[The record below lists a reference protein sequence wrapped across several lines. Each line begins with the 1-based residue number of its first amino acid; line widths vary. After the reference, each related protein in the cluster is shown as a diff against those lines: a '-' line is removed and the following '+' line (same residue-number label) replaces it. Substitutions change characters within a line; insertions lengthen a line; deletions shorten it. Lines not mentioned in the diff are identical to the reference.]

1 MRWSAPLA
9 AGLLFLLWL
18 VFELGLRLLLSEG
31 GYISMIASAFETNA
45 VRDFVVGFSLRVM
58 VPFYLVMGLGL
69 WGMTLAWGNLWQRGW
84 SGAWRLREALLF
96 TAGALLWAHLVL
108 WWEVPSTLW
117 VLPGLN
123 ALPFWLLLPLLAL
136 ASMAYPLA
144 WLWRQ
149 GRRRGLVFVLLGW
162 LGLWT
167 IPAWLPGWLP
177 RILTPAAGGED
188 RAEVLMVGLDAL
200 RADVGLENTTGF
212 AGTAYAHAY
221 TPVPSTRLLWHIL
234 WGGDP
239 LYYTVGHAPPAKE
252 ELGVG
257 EAVPLPLLEAAKQLG
272 WKPRYYIDD
281 AGTIG
286 LLGREDL
293 FDDVLVP
300 GRGWESFL
308 GSNVSVSFPLFA
320 AWENWARA
328 FPTTNPWAPL
338 DVAFREALKQ
348 GRGSKWVMFHSCLA
362 HQPVFLRRFELAQ
375 IQGWWAASPRELEPI
390 TTRRLVTPDVVQ
402 GWDER
407 FDPEVAYE
415 IRMASILRVW
425 EPIWNGLAD
434 DVDYAHAVRI
444 LFSDH
449 GERFY
454 LVGDRVRLQ
463 GVHGFNLDPWET
475 RVPLRIAGPGF
486 EDTGAGTPEQR
497 TVSLLALH
505 DVIRGLVVEGRP
517 ITHEAV
523 ATAYP
528 QAPMRYHTIGRH
540 ELTEERAR
548 YREISLEELQEG
560 TYVAEDGLW
569 FMDYDKPAK
578 ERAADVTVGWAEG
591 PRLSVVKPLLD
602 GGAHVLHYEGLRL
615 ESVEVVDGRTYEREK
630 ARVEALMARP
640 RVRAR

>member
-1 MRWSAPLA
+1 VRWSAPLV

-18 VFELGLRLLLSEG
+18 ALELGLRLLLADG
-31 GYISMIASAFETNA
+31 GYISMIAVAFGTNA
-45 VRDFVVGFSLRVM
+45 VRDFVVGFSLQVM
-58 VPFYLVMGLGL
+58 VPFYLAMGLWL
-69 WGMTLAWGNLWQRGW
+69 WAMTLLWGNLWQRGW
-84 SGAWRLREALLF
+84 SGAWRFRESVLL
-96 TAGALLWAHLVL
+96 TTGALLWAHLLL

-123 ALPFWLLLPLLAL
+123 ALPFWLLLPLLL
-136 ASMAYPLA
+136 AASVAYPLV
-144 WLWRQ
+144 WSWRQ
-149 GRRRGLVFVLLGW
+149 GRRRGLAPVLLGW
-162 LGLWT
+162 LGLWAV
-167 IPAWLPGWLP
+167 PAWLPGWLP
-177 RILTPAAGGED
+177 RILTPAAGGD
-188 RAEVLMVGLDAL
+188 DPTEVLMVGLDGL

-212 AGTAYAHAY
+212 VGTAYAHAY

-257 EAVPLPLLEAAKQLG
+257 EAVPLPLLEAAKELG
-272 WKPRYYIDD
+272 WRPRYYIDD

-338 DVAFREALKQ
+338 DVALREALKQ

-362 HQPVFLRRFELAQ
+362 HQPVYLRRFELEQ
-375 IQGWWAASPRELEPI
+375 VPGWWWASPGELEPI
-390 TTRRLVTPDVVQ
+390 TTRRLVTQDVAQ
-402 GWDER
+402 DWDER
-407 FDPEVAYE
+407 FDPKVAYE

-425 EPIWNGLAD
+425 QPIWNGLAED
-434 DVDYAHAVRI
+434 PSYANAVRI

-454 LVGDRVRLQ
+454 PVGDRVRLQ
-463 GVHGFNLDPWET
+463 GVHGFNLDPWEM
-475 RVPLRIAGPGF
+475 RVTLKVAGPGF
-486 EDTGAGTPEQR
+486 VDTGAGAPEQR

-505 DVIRGLVVEGRP
+505 DVIRGLVLDGQA
-517 ITHEAV
+517 ITHETMAS
-523 ATAYP
+523 AYP
-528 QAPMRYHTIGRH
+528 AAPMRYHTIGLH
-540 ELTEERAR
+540 EFVEETAQ
-548 YREISLEELQEG
+548 YREISLEELQER
-560 TYVAEDGLW
+560 TYIAKDGLW
-569 FMDYDKPAK
+569 FMDYEKPAK
-578 ERAADVTVGWAEG
+578 ERAADVTIGWAEG
-591 PRLSVVKPLLD
+591 AHLWVVKPLLA
-602 GGAHVLHYEGLRL
+602 GGAHVLHYDGERL
-615 ESVEVVDGRTYEREK
+615 ESVEVVDGRTYDREK
-630 ARVEALMARP
+630 ARVEAMMAPP
-640 RVRAR
+640 RRRSP